1 MLNLI
6 LIKAPIKAFLV
17 TILSWVL
24 HLEKVIVILIII
36 RWFHI
41 SRLLLRRCMQ
51 ISVNLTVNLF
61 VILLIKLLQP
71 LVLLILKVL
80 LSLKEHL
87 LAILHECTFRLIK
100 FSVLDLNRIYLLF
113 ELLVGAIDVSLKPL
127 DLLVVLNLV
136 VSLLSTYMDL
146 FDSSH
151 QNVVVFQQAKVSQL
165 ERHFELK
172 GF

>member
-24 HLEKVIVILIII
+24 HLEKFIVILIII

-87 LAILHECTFRLIK
+87 LAILHECTLRLIE

-151 QNVVVFQQAKVSQL
+151 QNVVVFQQSKVSQL

-172 GF
+172 CF